1 MCFWGWRGGAILP
14 SLVKVMSPT
23 RHDCTATSPLHENG
37 FATFVLTVRGER
49 RSYRAGEGAAAFG
62 LRGIRKETAACTTP
76 PHRRRGCRSVV
87 VNAAVFSWTPQRSIR
102 GHSSLAD
109 VATLMPTPQG
119 RSRRRTCPNDAAA
132 FPTTPGREN
141 FENLW
146 HVIRYNGMLYLI
158 LQPKFS
164 KVFRLFGALAAGL
177 RSTAR
182 SRPPT

>member
-1 MCFWGWRGGAILP
+1 M
-14 SLVKVMSPT
+14 
-23 RHDCTATSPLHENG
+23 HENG

-49 RSYRAGEGAAAFG
+49 RSYSAGEGAAVFG

-87 VNAAVFSWTPQRSIR
+87 ANAAVFSWTPQRSIR
-102 GHSSLAD
+102 DHSSLAD
-109 VATLMPTPQG
+109 VATLMSTPQR
-119 RSRRRTCPNDAAA
+119 RSRRRTSPNDAAA
-132 FPTTPGREN
+132 FPTTREGKTL
-141 FENLW
+141 ENLALTYKFMA
-146 HVIRYNGMLYLI
+146 RYQIQVMLYLI
-158 LQPKFS
+158 LQPRLS